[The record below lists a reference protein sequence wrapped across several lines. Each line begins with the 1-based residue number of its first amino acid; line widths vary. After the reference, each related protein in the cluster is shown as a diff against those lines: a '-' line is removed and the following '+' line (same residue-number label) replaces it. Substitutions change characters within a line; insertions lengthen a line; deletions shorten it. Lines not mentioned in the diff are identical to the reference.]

1 MFTQKGFIKIAKI
14 KGWTAYQTGEG
25 KFTSQGVKFVVAFE
39 ESPQVRTLVAQSR
52 VSKLLHDC
60 KP

>member
-1 MFTQKGFIKIAKI
+1 VFTQRWFVKIAKM
-14 KGWTAYQTGEG
+14 KGWTAYQTGGG
-25 KFTSQGVKFVVAFE
+25 KLTSQGVKFVVAFE